1 MKGHSNLWWW
11 KWTWRRVPQLC
22 EVQLEAPTLTVIYL
36 HHLMSPSYFSVPFP
50 SQPWMLKLQVQSD
63 KDDIYF
69 HIIIHFAWEIS
80 TQFRA
85 SINVTKAEQYNLT
98 KSMNLLVCWRHSWHL
113 SCSSLHAPPPPTV
126 TPGLEGNHVSVVV
139 WNKQSIRKIAKYYL
153 MNRINM
159 NYHLNKLQTIIL
171 KKIISN

>member
-69 HIIIHFAWEIS
+69 HIIIILPERFQPKLGPQSKCSKSWAIQLDNINELTGMLETFLAFVIQFS
-80 TQFRA
+80 TCPTTTDSNTR
-85 SINVTKAEQYNLT
+85 SGEEPCV
-98 KSMNLLVCWRHSWHL
+98 
-113 SCSSLHAPPPPTV
+113 SCC
-126 TPGLEGNHVSVVV
+126 
-139 WNKQSIRKIAKYYL
+139 
-153 MNRINM
+153 
-159 NYHLNKLQTIIL
+159 L
-171 KKIISN
+171 K